1 VSEPPDS
8 TRLRLVIAALAIVA
22 LASTTTAACSPSAD
36 RTASNSTGT
45 QPTVSAPAA
54 PVQTCP
60 LSADFIR
67 TTVAPVFSDGPVRIE
82 PNGDWRCFYHLASG
96 EELDIRTMPYS
107 ENEIDSIGVDGAN
120 RKYGGSAPD
129 QVYAS
134 ARTAYRDVAAADP
147 QKSGFGD
154 YPNVG
159 AGLVTDNMGNF
170 ILAGT
175 KSYWYAGGFSNTN
188 VNPAHNDP
196 VVAIA
201 KALAAR

>member
-1 VSEPPDS
+1 MLLSPGERRG
-8 TRLRLVIAALAIVA
+8 TRHTNYALQRER
-22 LASTTTAACSPSAD
+22 D
-36 RTASNSTGT
+36 R
-45 QPTVSAPAA
+45 QH
-54 PVQTCP
+54 
-60 LSADFIR
+60 
-67 TTVAPVFSDGPVRIE
+67 
-82 PNGDWRCFYHLASG
+82 RCH
-96 EELDIRTMPYS
+96 
-107 ENEIDSIGVDGAN
+107 GAN

-147 QKSGFGD
+147 QKSGFDD

-175 KSYWYAGGFSNTN
+175 KSDWYAGGFSNTN

-201 KALAAR
+201 KALAAM